1 MSTESCALCDKP
13 TSSRHTPIRCK
24 LCKKRFHVK
33 CAKINSNQFR
43 DLTDRGVD
51 WHCDQCFNDI
61 FPLASLDTYETF
73 DFFNNSNPSTHPPPP
88 PPPRNTRCSICPGKK
103 KIKRTL
109 SPSAEHALN
118 TPTLDVLTLKVKTSL
133 FLLNGYSPYV
143 PLNHY
148 RSPQSLMMTFCLL
161 LMGVMQKPLI
171 SSKMYPPSAS
181 NPSLASFLMR
191 ILILTISSVTLLN
204 QNIIRLLSL

>member
-1 MSTESCALCDKP
+1 MKPLISLTPQILVLTHHHHHHQETPDVVFALERRK
-13 TSSRHTPIRCK
+13 SK
-24 LCKKRFHVK
+24 EL
-33 CAKINSNQFR
+33 
-43 DLTDRGVD
+43 LT
-51 WHCDQCFNDI
+51 H
-61 FPLASLDTYETF
+61 SL
-73 DFFNNSNPSTHPPPP
+73 SV
-88 PPPRNTRCSICPGKK
+88 
-103 KIKRTL
+103 
-109 SPSAEHALN
+109 EHALN

-133 FLLNGYSPYV
+133 FLLNGYAPYV

-181 NPSLASFLMR
+181 NPSLASFLVR
-191 ILILTISSVTLLN
+191 ILILMTSSVTLLN